1 MTLERP
7 NTKNGSDMWQSHRH
21 TQPLSHQR
29 NRTGWYGSKTETEH
43 LGGGIVG
50 GMEGARVEKNWV
62 WAEQAVG
69 PTLACNWAR
78 SLGGLLRF
86 WEILVES

>member
-7 NTKNGSDMWQSHRH
+7 NTKNGSDVWQSHQH

-29 NRTGWYGSKTETEH
+29 NRTGWCGSKAETEH
-43 LGGGIVG
+43 LGGG
-50 GMEGARVEKNWV
+50 VEESWV

-69 PTLACNWAR
+69 PTLACYWAR

-86 WEILVES
+86 